1 MVVVL
6 KDRFAREIKATTLA
20 KRRGQP
26 GVIDPAYQEQL
37 VKLHGAI
44 LGVTAM

>member
-6 KDRFAREIKATTLA
+6 KDRFAREIKATTLVR
-20 KRRGQP
+20 RRGQP
-26 GVIDPAYQEQL
+26 GVIDPEYQDQL

-44 LGVTAM
+44 LGATAM